1 MLDRPTALIYRLV
14 IEMTQNRDDK
24 MTDMTYRQDGIWTHF
39 MPVSDA
45 GLELFKQFLKADC
58 DTILSIHDKGF
69 IAEMRRAGYV
79 VQKARKTTTKWTKED
94 DALLADLMA

>member
-1 MLDRPTALIYRLV
+1 
-14 IEMTQNRDDK
+14 

-45 GLELFKQFLKADC
+45 GVELFKQFLKADC

-69 IAEMRRAGYV
+69 IAQMRRAGYV
-79 VQKARKTTTKWTKED
+79 VKKAPAATEKWTPED
-94 DALLADLMA
+94 DALLSELMA